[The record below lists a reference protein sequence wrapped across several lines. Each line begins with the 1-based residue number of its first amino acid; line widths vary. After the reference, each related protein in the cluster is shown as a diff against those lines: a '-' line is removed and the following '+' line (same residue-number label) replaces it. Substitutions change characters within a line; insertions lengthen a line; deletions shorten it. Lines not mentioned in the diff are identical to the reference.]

1 MDIRLKGQTSQ
12 EDLKLQYDLQNQLNK
27 ATLEKI
33 SIESEINKQARANVI
48 NLKKNAFEEVNKIR
62 AEEIAKTNGSL

>member
-27 ATLEKI
+27 ATLEKF
-33 SIESEINKQARANVI
+33 N
-48 NLKKNAFEEVNKIR
+48 
-62 AEEIAKTNGSL
+62 